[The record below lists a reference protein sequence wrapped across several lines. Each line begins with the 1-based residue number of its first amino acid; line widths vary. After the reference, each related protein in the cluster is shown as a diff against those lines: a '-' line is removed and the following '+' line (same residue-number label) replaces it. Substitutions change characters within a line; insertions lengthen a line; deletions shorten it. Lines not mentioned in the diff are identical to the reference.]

1 MQNPMANIVRSESE
15 LYPRREFTYQEIDG
29 LAVCKKC
36 HAVHQDKHWVLDDAL
51 SAELLEQPA
60 TPQVVCPG
68 CQAVKRRRA
77 DGELTIRG
85 PLAATK
91 GEEIEN
97 LLRAE
102 ERREMGK
109 NPLGRI
115 ISIHRHVDGME
126 VATTTQ
132 FLARHL
138 GRCLHKAFGGD
149 LVVDKLH
156 REAFVRV
163 RWVTPFEKA

>member
-1 MQNPMANIVRSESE
+1 MQNRMRNIVRGESE
-15 LYPRREFTYQEIDG
+15 LYPRREFTYQETDG

-51 SAELLEQPA
+51 AADLLEQP
-60 TPQVVCPG
+60 TTQQVVCPG
-68 CQAVKRRRA
+68 CHAVQSRRA

-85 PLAATK
+85 SLAATK
-91 GEEIEN
+91 SEEIEN

-102 ERREMGK
+102 ERREMAK

-115 ISIHRHVDGME
+115 IAIERQADGMN

-138 GRCLHKAFGGD
+138 GRSLHKAFGGD
-149 LVVDKLH
+149 LVIDKLH
-156 REAFVRV
+156 REEFVRV
-163 RWVTPFEKA
+163 RWATPFEKA

>member
-1 MQNPMANIVRSESE
+1 MQNPQRNIVRSELE
-15 LYPRREFTYQEIDG
+15 LYPRREFTYQEIEG

-36 HAVHQDKHWVLDDAL
+36 HAVHQDKHWVLDDVMA
-51 SAELLEQPA
+51 AELLEQPS
-60 TPQVVCPG
+60 TRQVTCPG
-68 CQAVKRRRA
+68 CHAVKERRA

-85 PLAATK
+85 PLVSVKA
-91 GEEIEN
+91 EEIEN

-115 ISIHRHVDGME
+115 ISIDRRKDGLD

-138 GRCLHKAFGGD
+138 GRHLHKALGGD
-149 LVVDKLH
+149 LVIDKLP
-156 REAFVRV
+156 REEFVRV
-163 RWVTPFEKA
+163 RWVTPFD